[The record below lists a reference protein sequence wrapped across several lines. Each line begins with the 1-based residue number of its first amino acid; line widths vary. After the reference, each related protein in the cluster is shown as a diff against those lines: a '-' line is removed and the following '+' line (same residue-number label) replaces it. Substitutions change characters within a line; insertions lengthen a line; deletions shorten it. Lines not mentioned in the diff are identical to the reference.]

1 MPTPISL
8 TSFNWESVAY
18 RKYWPTNLSGDLLV
32 GVAGEGIRRADEDG
46 MLRFFDPQ
54 TENYLDTHDE
64 ERAGS
69 LAAAAR
75 VAELEEELR
84 RLRDV

>member
-1 MPTPISL
+1 
-8 TSFNWESVAY
+8 
-18 RKYWPTNLSGDLLV
+18 
-32 GVAGEGIRRADEDG
+32 